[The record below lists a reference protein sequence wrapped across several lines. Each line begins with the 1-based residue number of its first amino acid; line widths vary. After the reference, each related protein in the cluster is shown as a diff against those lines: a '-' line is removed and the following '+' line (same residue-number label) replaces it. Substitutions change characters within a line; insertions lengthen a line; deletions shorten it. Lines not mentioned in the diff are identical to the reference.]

1 MLMQFSKSSFPI
13 PLFLY
18 SWSTMKSGIH
28 ASSVVLFNRGKNTS
42 DIIPTTT
49 AAIMDEVKTDS
60 GVKEDASRKLVETLN
75 MRLSDEY
82 VLYTK
87 TRKYHWNVIG
97 PRFHQLHEF
106 FKVQYETL
114 DEMVDEIAEKI
125 RHSGGKSSGTLDD
138 FASKSINEEPGQ
150 YPDAQ
155 TMISN
160 LLNDHERV
168 IKTLRKNAD
177 EAEELEDKSTNDFI
191 LEAVQKHEKMA
202 WMLRAHLEGKDRI

>member
-1 MLMQFSKSSFPI
+1 MTSKSS
-13 PLFLY
+13 
-18 SWSTMKSGIH
+18 SAAST
-28 ASSVVLFNRGKNTS
+28 
-42 DIIPTTT
+42 
-49 AAIMDEVKTDS
+49 AIMEQDIKTDI
-60 GVKEDASRKLVETLN
+60 GVKDDARKKIVETLN

-106 FKVQYETL
+106 FKEQYEIL
-114 DEMVDEIAEKI
+114 DEMVDEIAE
-125 RHSGGKSSGTLDD
+125 RARQLGGKSLGTLDE
-138 FASKSINEEPGQ
+138 FARNSSINEEPGKN
-150 YPDAQ
+150 PDAQ

-177 EAEELEDKSTNDFI
+177 EAEELEDMVTNDFF
-191 LEAVQKHEKMA
+191 LEAAQKHEKMA
-202 WMLRAHLEGKDRI
+202 WMLRAHLEGKDTI

>member
-1 MLMQFSKSSFPI
+1 MTSKSS
-13 PLFLY
+13 
-18 SWSTMKSGIH
+18 SAAST
-28 ASSVVLFNRGKNTS
+28 
-42 DIIPTTT
+42 
-49 AAIMDEVKTDS
+49 AIMEQDIKTDI
-60 GVKEDASRKLVETLN
+60 GVKDDARKKIVETLN

-106 FKVQYETL
+106 FKEQYEIL
-114 DEMVDEIAEKI
+114 DEMVDEIAE
-125 RHSGGKSSGTLDD
+125 RARQLGGKSLGTLDE
-138 FASKSINEEPGQ
+138 FARNSSINEEPGKN
-150 YPDAQ
+150 PDAQ

-177 EAEELEDKSTNDFI
+177 EAEELEDMVTNDFF
-191 LEAVQKHEKMA
+191 LEAAQKHEKMA
-202 WMLRAHLEGKDRI
+202 WMLRAHLEGKDKI

>member
-1 MLMQFSKSSFPI
+1 MTSKSS
-13 PLFLY
+13 
-18 SWSTMKSGIH
+18 SAAST
-28 ASSVVLFNRGKNTS
+28 
-42 DIIPTTT
+42 
-49 AAIMDEVKTDS
+49 AIMEQDIKTDI
-60 GVKEDASRKLVETLN
+60 GVKDDTRKKIVETLN

-106 FKVQYETL
+106 FKEQYEIL
-114 DEMVDEIAEKI
+114 DEMVDEIAE
-125 RHSGGKSSGTLDD
+125 RARQLGGKSLGTLDE
-138 FASKSINEEPGQ
+138 FARNSSINEEPGQ
-150 YPDAQ
+150 NPDAQ

-177 EAEELEDKSTNDFI
+177 EAEELEDMVTNDFF
-191 LEAVQKHEKMA
+191 LEAAQKHEKMA
-202 WMLRAHLEGKDRI
+202 WMLRAHLEGKDTI

>member
-1 MLMQFSKSSFPI
+1 MTSKSS
-13 PLFLY
+13 
-18 SWSTMKSGIH
+18 SATST
-28 ASSVVLFNRGKNTS
+28 
-42 DIIPTTT
+42 
-49 AAIMDEVKTDS
+49 AIMEQDIKTDI
-60 GVKEDASRKLVETLN
+60 GVKDDARKKIVETLN

-106 FKVQYETL
+106 FKEQYEIL
-114 DEMVDEIAEKI
+114 DEMVDEIAE
-125 RHSGGKSSGTLDD
+125 RARQLGGKSLGTLDE
-138 FASKSINEEPGQ
+138 FARNSSINEEPGQ
-150 YPDAQ
+150 NPDAQ

-160 LLNDHERV
+160 LLNDHEKV

-177 EAEELEDKSTNDFI
+177 EAEELEDMVTNDFF
-191 LEAVQKHEKMA
+191 LEAAQKHEKMA

>member
-1 MLMQFSKSSFPI
+1 MTSKSS
-13 PLFLY
+13 
-18 SWSTMKSGIH
+18 SAAST
-28 ASSVVLFNRGKNTS
+28 
-42 DIIPTTT
+42 
-49 AAIMDEVKTDS
+49 AIMEQGIKTDI
-60 GVKEDASRKLVETLN
+60 GVKDDARKKIVETLN

-106 FKVQYETL
+106 FKEQYEIL
-114 DEMVDEIAEKI
+114 DEMVDEIAE
-125 RHSGGKSSGTLDD
+125 RARQLGGKSLGTLDE
-138 FASKSINEEPGQ
+138 FARNSSINEEPGQ
-150 YPDAQ
+150 NPDAQ

-177 EAEELEDKSTNDFI
+177 EAEELEDMVTNDFF
-191 LEAVQKHEKMA
+191 LEAAQKHEKMA
-202 WMLRAHLEGKDRI
+202 WMLRAHLEGKDTI

>member
-1 MLMQFSKSSFPI
+1 MTSKSS
-13 PLFLY
+13 
-18 SWSTMKSGIH
+18 SAT
-28 ASSVVLFNRGKNTS
+28 SS
-42 DIIPTTT
+42 T
-49 AAIMDEVKTDS
+49 AAIMEQEIKADI
-60 GVKEDASRKLVETLN
+60 GVKDDARRKLVETLN

-125 RHSGGKSSGTLDD
+125 RHMGGKSLGTIDEL
-138 FASKSINEEPGQ
+138 ARNSSINEDPGQ

-160 LLNDHERV
+160 LLNDHEAI

-177 EAEELEDKSTNDFI
+177 EAEELEDKATNDFI
-191 LEAVQKHEKMA
+191 LEAVQKHDKMA